1 MKKSHIRIYPI
12 LLALLLCALCCA
24 LCCAPAFASSGGSGV
39 ADVVENTWKDASGQ
53 IKTVV
58 NNVVFPALDMILAIA
73 FFGKLGLSYFDYK
86 KHGQFEWTGPVI
98 LFACLV
104 FVLTAPLYIWTI
116 VGL

>member
-12 LLALLLCALCCA
+12 LLALLLCALCCVPA
-24 LCCAPAFASSGGSGV
+24 LASGGSGV

-73 FFGKLGLSYFDYK
+73 FFGKLGMAYFDCA
-86 KHGQFEWTGPVI
+86 PVK
-98 LFACLV
+98 AM
-104 FVLTAPLYIWTI
+104 
-116 VGL
+116 